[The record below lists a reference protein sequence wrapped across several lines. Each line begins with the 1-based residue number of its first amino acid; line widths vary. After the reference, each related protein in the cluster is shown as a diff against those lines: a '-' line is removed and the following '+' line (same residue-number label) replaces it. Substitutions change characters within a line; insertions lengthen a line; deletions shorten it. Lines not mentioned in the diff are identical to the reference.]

1 VYPLKN
7 YKSPFLEEESF
18 GGDNLN
24 QIGRKCM
31 ITSLGKGQLKPQERG
46 IMIVYGILKY
56 SAIFL
61 QFYSCNDELV
71 NKLKYAKNMH
81 W

>member
-1 VYPLKN
+1 MYPLKN

-18 GGDNLN
+18 GNEDLN

-31 ITSLGKGQLKPQERG
+31 ITSLRKGQLKPQERG

-56 SAIFL
+56 NAIFL
-61 QFYSCNDELV
+61 QFYSWNDELV

>member
-1 VYPLKN
+1 MYPLKI
-7 YKSPFLEEESF
+7 YESPFLEEESF
-18 GGDNLN
+18 GGEDLN
-24 QIGRKCM
+24 QIGRKCV
-31 ITSLGKGQLKPQERG
+31 IISLGKGQMKPQEKG

-61 QFYSCNDELV
+61 QFYSWNDELV
-71 NKLKYAKNMH
+71 NKLKNAKNMH

>member
-1 VYPLKN
+1 MYPLNN
-7 YKSPFLEEESF
+7 YKSPFLEEENF
-18 GGDNLN
+18 GNEYQN

-31 ITSLGKGQLKPQERG
+31 ITSFKKGQLKPQERG

-56 SAIFL
+56 SAMFL
-61 QFYSCNDELV
+61 QFYLWNDELV